1 MSRHSVFISYR
12 RSESTGEA
20 GRLSDSLEE
29 LLDAAC
35 VFRDA
40 DDIAPGDD
48 FETTLAGE
56 LAGTT
61 AVVVLIGKQWAAEL
75 AARQTRSEPDY
86 VRREV
91 ATALR
96 LRKRVIPVLLN
107 GAELPAAGDL
117 PADLRALVRHQALTV
132 RDEAWNE
139 DAGRL
144 ADAIGR
150 PYSWGKLALRAA
162 VVVPLIL
169 VATWYSVPYL
179 APAGSDQLSLARAIV
194 LVLLLAYAG
203 GEWGWPR
210 WRKGRRGA

>member
-1 MSRHSVFISYR
+1 MSWHSVFISYR

-20 GRLSDSLEE
+20 GRLSDSLEK

-40 DDIAPGDD
+40 DDISPGDD
-48 FETTLAGE
+48 FEATLEGE

-61 AVVVLIGKQWAAEL
+61 AVVVLIGKQWSAEL
-75 AARQTRSEPDY
+75 AARLARSETDY

-96 LRKRVIPVLLN
+96 LGKRVIPVLLN
-107 GAELPAAGDL
+107 GAELPAADDL
-117 PADLRALVRHQALTV
+117 PTDLRALLRHQALSV

-162 VVVPLIL
+162 LAVLLIL
-169 VATWYSVPYL
+169 LTTWYGVASL
-179 APAGSDQLSLARAIV
+179 APADSDQIMLARG
-194 LVLLLAYAG
+194 LVLTLLFAYAG
-203 GEWGWPR
+203 GEWWASR
-210 WRKGRRGA
+210 RKGRRPA